1 MKTRCL
7 LFAAALVCAFAQ
19 PAHPAGSNGINVGDT
34 VEVVTAQ
41 GWTLARVV
49 AVNGNQYK
57 VRVGA
62 YDVTKTYP
70 GEVRR
75 QGPLTAQDHAAGQY
89 RVGERVQVMFEGR
102 WVESK
107 IHTEMGREYQ
117 VDVPGNRLLW
127 TTGQNLRPSNDPPP
141 PGPVKAGT
149 PPKAGLVSCGSKFDG
164 RWALGGFG
172 NFTIRFKAGKATIS
186 YIGPDEEVECWMGGG
201 RIILHKPGDDQNDM
215 PIDINDDGTLSTPM
229 GEVRRKGN

>member
-75 QGPLTAQDHAAGQY
+75 QGRLTAQDHAAGQY
-89 RVGERVQVMFEGR
+89 RAGERVQVMFVGR

-117 VDVPGNRLLW
+117 VDVP
-127 TTGQNLRPSNDPPP
+127 
-141 PGPVKAGT
+141 
-149 PPKAGLVSCGSKFDG
+149 
-164 RWALGGFG
+164 
-172 NFTIRFKAGKATIS
+172 
-186 YIGPDEEVECWMGGG
+186 
-201 RIILHKPGDDQNDM
+201 
-215 PIDINDDGTLSTPM
+215 
-229 GEVRRKGN
+229 